1 MAAPEFQRKI
11 CKSCNAYRHGGILL
25 KWLSQAL
32 EKELGIELIHRQNR
46 RFTLTVAGEYF
57 YAHSKGILE
66 QTEELIRGVRR
77 LGTDQELH
85 LRIGYPRSYSG
96 LELHQAVSEFSG
108 LYPEVSISIVNG
120 THEELYELLC
130 QENVDVILNDQR
142 RAFSETYV
150 NKELIQCVCCAEV
163 SVHSSLGKREFV
175 TMEELRRLPCILIS
189 SKEQQSEEQEYY
201 QNTLDFGGSYLFAE
215 NLEEGRL
222 LVASNRGFLPV
233 EQAGT
238 LPAESPS
245 IRRLP
250 IYKDGKPFLRNY
262 CMFWKKDRSNYYM
275 EEFAEILHWLLE
287 KSIGRMSGGNC
298 GCN

>member
-1 MAAPEFQRKI
+1 
-11 CKSCNAYRHGGILL
+11 
-25 KWLSQAL
+25 
-32 EKELGIELIHRQNR
+32 
-46 RFTLTVAGEYF
+46 
-57 YAHSKGILE
+57 
-66 QTEELIRGVRR
+66 
-77 LGTDQELH
+77 
-85 LRIGYPRSYSG
+85 
-96 LELHQAVSEFSG
+96 
-108 LYPEVSISIVNG
+108 
-120 THEELYELLC
+120 
-130 QENVDVILNDQR
+130 
-142 RAFSETYV
+142 
-150 NKELIQCVCCAEV
+150 
-163 SVHSSLGKREFV
+163 
-175 TMEELRRLPCILIS
+175 MEELRRLPCILIS

-262 CMFWKKDRSNYYM
+262 CMFWKKDRSSYYI
-275 EEFAEILHWLLE
+275 EEFAEILHRLLE
-287 KSIGRMSGGNC
+287 TARGKCSNGNC